1 MACRTAP
8 GLWSRDPANEATM
21 ISRRAALAMPASL
34 LPLAARAQGSPAAD
48 WPTRPVRIVVPFAA
62 GGSTDVSTRLLAPRI
77 QQILGQTVV
86 IENRGGAG
94 GTIGSDA
101 VAKAP
106 RDGSVFL
113 MGTISTHVLAVGLYG
128 ARLPYDPERD
138 FVAVAPT
145 VMVPIC
151 ITVHPSLAV
160 ADLAGLIALLKAAP
174 GKYAYGTGGA
184 GGSAHIGAVGFLNAI
199 GAEATHVP
207 YRGSAP
213 MLTDMLAG
221 QVALCFDTPALIAP
235 HHASGRLRC
244 LAVATAA
251 RSGLMPDV
259 PTAAEAGL
267 PGYKA
272 YSWFGLFAPAGTP
285 DAIVARMNQAVRT
298 ALLEPATA
306 ARLAEQDLP
315 PIAEGSPADFA
326 AFLKRELADW
336 VPLVRASGAT
346 AD

>member
-1 MACRTAP
+1 MMLR
-8 GLWSRDPANEATM
+8 
-21 ISRRAALAMPASL
+21 RRAALALPAAL
-34 LPLAARAQGSPAAD
+34 LAAPMAASVAGPALAQAD

-77 QQILGQTVV
+77 QEILGQSVV

-94 GTIGSDA
+94 GTIGSDS
-101 VAKAP
+101 VARAP
-106 RDGSVFL
+106 KDGSVFL

-128 ARLPYDPERD
+128 DRLPYDPERD
-138 FVAVAPT
+138 FIAVAPT

-151 ITVHPSLAV
+151 ITVHPGLGV
-160 ADLAGLIALLKAAP
+160 TDLAGLIALLKANP

-184 GGSAHIGAVGFLNAI
+184 GGSAHIGAVAFLNAI

-221 QVALCFDTPALIAP
+221 QVNICFDTPALIAP
-235 HHASGRLRC
+235 HHAAGKLRC
-244 LAVATAA
+244 LAVATDA
-251 RSGLMPDV
+251 RSPLMPDV
-259 PTAAEAGL
+259 PTAAQAGL

-285 DAIVARMNQAVRT
+285 DAIVTRMNAAVRQ

-306 ARLAEQDLP
+306 TRLREQDLP
-315 PIAEGSPADFA
+315 PIAEGSPAQFA
-326 AFLKRELADW
+326 AFLKRELAEW
-336 VPLVRASGAT
+336 VPVVRASGAT
-346 AD
+346 AN

>member
-1 MACRTAP
+1 MRRRSLP
-8 GLWSRDPANEATM
+8 GLS
-21 ISRRAALAMPASL
+21 AALLATPA
-34 LPLAARAQGSPAAD
+34 LAQQP
-48 WPTRPVRIVVPFAA
+48 WPNRPVRIVVPFAP
-62 GGSTDVSTRLLAPRI
+62 GGSTDVSTRLLAPRM
-77 QQILGQTVV
+77 QQSLGQPVV
-86 IENRGGAG
+86 IENRAGAG

-106 RDGSVFL
+106 ADGSTFL

-128 ARLPYDPERD
+128 PRLPYDPERD

-145 VMVPIC
+145 VLVPIC
-151 ITVHPSLAV
+151 ITVHPSLGV
-160 ADLAGLIALLKAAP
+160 TDLAGLIALLKAHP

-184 GGSAHIGAVGFLNAI
+184 GGSAHIGAVAFLNAI

-207 YRGSAP
+207 YRGSGP

-221 QVALCFDTPALIAP
+221 QVAMCFDTPALIAP

-251 RSGLMPDV
+251 RSPLMPDV
-259 PTAAEAGL
+259 PTSAEAGL
-267 PGYKA
+267 PDYRA

-285 DAIVARMNQAVRT
+285 APIVARMNGAVRE
-298 ALLEPATA
+298 AVLDPANRQRLE
-306 ARLAEQDLP
+306 EQDLP
-315 PIAEGSPADFA
+315 PIMEGSPQQFA
-326 AFLKRELADW
+326 AFLRSELATW
-336 VPLVRASGAT
+336 VPVVRASGAT

>member
-1 MACRTAP
+1 MLTRRTTLALPATLLAAP
-8 GLWSRDPANEATM
+8 
-21 ISRRAALAMPASL
+21 ALAQS
-34 LPLAARAQGSPAAD
+34 D

-77 QQILGQTVV
+77 QQILGQSVV

-94 GTIGSDA
+94 GTIGSDS
-101 VAKAP
+101 VARAP
-106 RDGSVFL
+106 KDGSVFL

-128 ARLPYDPERD
+128 DRLPYDPERD
-138 FVAVAPT
+138 FIAVAPT

-151 ITVHPSLAV
+151 TTVHPALGV
-160 ADLAGLIALLKAAP
+160 ADLAGLIALLKANP

-184 GGSAHIGAVGFLNAI
+184 GGSAHIGAVAFLNAI

-221 QVALCFDTPALIAP
+221 QVNICFDTPALIAP
-235 HHASGRLRC
+235 HHAAGRLRC

-251 RSGLMPDV
+251 RSPLMPAV

-285 DAIVARMNQAVRT
+285 EAIVARMNAAVRQ

-306 ARLAEQDLP
+306 TRLREQDLP
-315 PIAEGSPADFA
+315 PIAEGSPAEFA
-326 AFLKRELADW
+326 AFLKRELAEW
-336 VPLVRASGAT
+336 VPVVRASGAT
-346 AD
+346 AN

>member
-1 MACRTAP
+1 M
-8 GLWSRDPANEATM
+8 
-21 ISRRAALAMPASL
+21 RRRSLLAVPAAL
-34 LPLAARAQGSPAAD
+34 LAAPAQTVMAQTD

-62 GGSTDVSTRLLAPRI
+62 GGSTDVSTRLLAPRV
-77 QQILGQTVV
+77 QQILGQPVV

-101 VAKAP
+101 VAKGP

-128 ARLPYDPERD
+128 DRLPYDPERD

-151 ITVHPSLAV
+151 ITVHPSMGV
-160 ADLAGLIALLKAAP
+160 NDLAGLIALLKANP

-184 GGSAHIGAVGFLNAI
+184 GGSAHIGAVAFLNAI

-213 MLTDMLAG
+213 MLADMLAG
-221 QVALCFDTPALIAP
+221 QVTLCFDTPALIAP
-235 HHASGRLRC
+235 HHAAGKLRC
-244 LAVATAA
+244 LAVATES

-259 PTAAEAGL
+259 PTAAQAGL

-285 DAIVARMNQAVRT
+285 DAIVTKMNGAIRT
-298 ALLEPATA
+298 ALLDPATA
-306 ARLAEQDLP
+306 ARLVEQDLP
-315 PIAEGSPADFA
+315 PIAEGSPAEFA
-326 AFLKRELADW
+326 AFLRRELAEW
-336 VPLVRASGAT
+336 VPVVRASGAT
-346 AD
+346 AN

>member
-1 MACRTAP
+1 MH
-8 GLWSRDPANEATM
+8 
-21 ISRRAALAMPASL
+21 RRSALLLPALA
-34 LPLAARAQGSPAAD
+34 LPGIARAQAP

-77 QQILGQTVV
+77 QQVLGQPVV

-94 GTIGSDA
+94 GTIGSDS
-101 VAKAP
+101 VAKSP
-106 RDGSVFL
+106 PDGSVFV

-151 ITVHPSLAV
+151 ITVHPSLGV
-160 ADLAGLIALLKAAP
+160 SDLRGLVALLKANP
-174 GKYAYGTGGA
+174 GRYAYGTGGA
-184 GGSAHIGAVGFLNAI
+184 GGSAHIGAVAFLNAI

-221 QVALCFDTPALIAP
+221 QVSICFDTPALIAP
-235 HHASGRLRC
+235 HHAAGRLRC
-244 LAVATAA
+244 LAVATGA
-251 RSGLMPDV
+251 RSPLMPDV

-267 PGYKA
+267 PQYKA

-285 DAIVARMNQAVRT
+285 AAIVTRMNEAVRAAVT
-298 ALLEPATA
+298 DPGNK
-306 ARLAEQDLP
+306 ARLEEQDLP
-315 PIAEGSPADFA
+315 PIAEGSPAEFA
-326 AFLKRELADW
+326 AFLRRELAEW
-336 VPLVRASGAT
+336 VPVVRASGAT

>member
-1 MACRTAP
+1 M
-8 GLWSRDPANEATM
+8 L
-21 ISRRAALAMPASL
+21 RRSLLALPAAL
-34 LPLAARAQGSPAAD
+34 LPVAAFAQAP

-62 GGSTDVSTRLLAPRI
+62 GGSTDVSTRMLAPRI
-77 QQILGQTVV
+77 QQILGQPVV

-94 GTIGSDA
+94 GTIGSDS

-106 RDGSVFL
+106 PDGSTFL
-113 MGTISTHVLAVGLYG
+113 MATISTHVLAVGLYG

-151 ITVHPSLAV
+151 ITVHPSLGV
-160 ADLAGLIALLKAAP
+160 TDLAGLIELLKANP
-174 GKYAYGTGGA
+174 GRYAYGTGGA
-184 GGSAHIGAVGFLNAI
+184 GGSAHIGAVAFLNAI
-199 GAEATHVP
+199 GAQATHVP

-221 QVALCFDTPALIAP
+221 QVSICFDTPALIAP

-244 LAVATAA
+244 LAVATSS
-251 RSGLMPDV
+251 RSPLMPQV

-267 PGYKA
+267 PQYKA

-285 DAIVARMNQAVRT
+285 APIVARMNEAVRT
-298 ALLEPATA
+298 ALLDPATRD
-306 ARLAEQDLP
+306 RLVEQDLP
-315 PIAEGSPADFA
+315 PIMEGSPAEFS
-326 AFLKRELADW
+326 AFLRRELAEW
-336 VPLVRASGAT
+336 VPVVRASGAT